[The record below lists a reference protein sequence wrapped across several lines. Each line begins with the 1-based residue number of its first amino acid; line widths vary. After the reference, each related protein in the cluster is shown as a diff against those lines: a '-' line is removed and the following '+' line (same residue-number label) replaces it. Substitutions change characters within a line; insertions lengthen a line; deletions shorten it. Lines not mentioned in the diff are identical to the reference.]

1 MQRNDSI
8 AITLPAKAIHIPIA
22 LFAVRDCAANTGFS
36 HEDIGRL
43 CLAVEEG
50 INHALEFGY
59 GGAHETILVEIART
73 TLGLRLTIQFHGL
86 PLEVEQLPKY
96 DPSRASK
103 HGDTTGI
110 SLLLIEKMMDTSS
123 FSSMPGGMRS
133 VSMEKHLPAQLIG
146 EQPTRIL
153 PPDKQKSA
161 ANTLRLSRPEDAEG
175 ISRLAFQSHGA
186 VLFSEHIY
194 YPDRVRQMILSG
206 EMTSVV
212 IEADDTGE
220 IMGHGALVTYAPDA
234 LVEELTFGFVAPR
247 FRSKGCASALAEFL
261 EKDAR
266 KRKIYAIEV
275 FAVTNHVHSQ
285 RAVLSHGYKE
295 SGILL
300 DSSPASH
307 SSCSWGQENSSDQK
321 RIGNTIFTK
330 YLEPFRDELLFIPDH
345 HKGMIQQIYKHNGI
359 TVRVGE
365 SRTGSTEQGSESNI
379 WTLSDLKEGWAFI
392 GVVEYGT
399 DTAAQVA
406 ERLQYTCTQKIASIQ
421 LALPLGKPETKIMAS
436 TFEDMGFF
444 FAGVGPDNMGKEN
457 LILQYINSREIDY
470 ESVKVHS
477 EFAHKIK
484 EYVRTCAGSCSAT
497 GATT

>member
-1 MQRNDSI
+1 MGIQSMQRNDSVS
-8 AITLPAKAIHIPIA
+8 ITLPANGLHIPIA
-22 LFAVRDCAANTGFS
+22 VFAARQCAAHTGFS
-36 HEDIGRL
+36 NEDTGRI

-59 GGAHETILVEIART
+59 GGTRETIQVDISRT

-86 PLEVEQLPKY
+86 PLEIEKLPKY
-96 DPSRASK
+96 DPNRASE

-123 FSSMPGGMRS
+123 FSALPGDMRS
-133 VSMEKHLPAQLIG
+133 VSMEKHLPAQLVSV
-146 EQPTRIL
+146 QPPPIVPTL
-153 PPDKQKSA
+153 PPESA
-161 ANTLRLSRPEDAEG
+161 ANRLRLARPDDAEG

-194 YPDRVRQMILSG
+194 YPDRVRQMILSK

-220 IMGHGALVTYAPDA
+220 IMGHGALLTYAPDA
-234 LVEELTFGFVAPR
+234 VVEELTFGFVAPR
-247 FRSKGCASALAEFL
+247 FRSMGCASALAEFL

-266 KRKIYAIEV
+266 TRRIYAIEA

-285 RAVLSHGYKE
+285 KAILSHGYKE

-307 SSCSWGQENSSDQK
+307 SWGQEKSSGRK

-330 YLEPFRDELLFIPDH
+330 YLEPFHDALLFLPEH
-345 HKGMIQQIYKHNGI
+345 HNDMIQRIYAHHDI
-359 TVRVGE
+359 AIRVGE
-365 SRTGSTEQGSESNI
+365 SGDGSTEQSTESNI

-392 GVVEYGT
+392 GVVEYGM

-406 ERLQYTCTQKIASIQ
+406 ERLQHICTQKVAAIQ
-421 LALPLGKPETKIMAS
+421 LALPLEKPETSCMAA

-444 FAGVGPDNMGKEN
+444 FAGVGPDNNGKEN
-457 LILQYINSREIDY
+457 LVLQYINSTEVDY
-470 ESVKVHS
+470 ESIKVHS
-477 EFAHKIK
+477 EFAHEIK
-484 EYVRTCAGSCSAT
+484 EYVRTCDPRIIP
-497 GATT
+497 

>member
-1 MQRNDSI
+1 MKRNDSVS
-8 AITLPAKAIHIPIA
+8 ITLPANALHIPIA
-22 LFAVRDCAANTGFS
+22 VFAAKHCATNTGFS
-36 HEDIGRL
+36 NKDTGRI

-59 GGAHETILVEIART
+59 GGARETIRVDMFRT

-86 PLEVEQLPKY
+86 PLEIEKLPKY
-96 DPSRASK
+96 DPTWASE
-103 HGDTTGI
+103 HRDTTGI
-110 SLLLIEKMMDTSS
+110 SLLLIEKMMDASS
-123 FSSMPGGMRS
+123 FSSLPGGMQS
-133 VSMEKHLPAQLIG
+133 VSMEKHLPAQMVS
-146 EQPTRIL
+146 EQPVRIV
-153 PPDKQKSA
+153 PPQKQEST
-161 ANTLRLSRPEDAEG
+161 ANTLRLSRPDDAEG

-194 YPDRVRQMILSG
+194 YPDRVRQMILSR

-220 IMGHGALVTYAPDA
+220 IMGHGALLTYAPDA

-247 FRSKGCASALAEFL
+247 FRSMGCASALAEFL

-266 KRKIYAIEV
+266 KRRIYAIEV

-285 RAVLSHGYKE
+285 RAILGHGYKE

-307 SSCSWGQENSSDQK
+307 SWGEKESSDRK
-321 RIGNTIFTK
+321 RIGNIIFTK
-330 YLEPFRDELLFIPDH
+330 YLEPFCDTMLFIPDH
-345 HKGMIQQIYKHNGI
+345 HKDMIQRIYTHHDI
-359 TVRVGE
+359 AIRVGG
-365 SRTGSTEQGSESNI
+365 SQKGSTEQSPESNI

-392 GVVEYGT
+392 GIVEYGT
-399 DTAAQVA
+399 DTAAQVG
-406 ERLQYTCTQKIASIQ
+406 ERLQHICTQNVASIQ
-421 LALPLGKPETKIMAS
+421 LALPLGKPKTRSMAA

-444 FAGVGPDNMGKEN
+444 FAGVGPDNMGREN
-457 LILQYINSREIDY
+457 LVLQYINSTEVDY

-477 EFAHKIK
+477 GFAHEIK
-484 EYVRTCAGSCSAT
+484 EYVRTCDPRIIP
-497 GATT
+497 